1 MHANPF
7 AVEVENIHFAYNE
20 KPVLHDITFRI
31 QEGDFAAIIGD
42 NGSGKSTLIKIIL
55 GLLTPDAGVIRILG
69 QNVTG
74 RSDFTAVG
82 YVPQNSAD
90 AISRFPATSEE
101 IVLSSLYKKIGPFR
115 FPSKKH
121 RQMAEDALSQV
132 GLLDYKK
139 RMPTEMS
146 GGQRQRLMLARV
158 LANQPRILILDEP
171 TVGIDNDAVNQLL
184 TVLHQIN
191 IRNKVT
197 IVMVTHDIAK
207 VASYSNRVLCLSEKH
222 FQESDLPSGTIVH
235 AHPLQDDHRYEHI
248 HCANCPQNHDSESCA
263 ACSQDHK
270 SHSASGRRES

>member
-1 MHANPF
+1 MKPIEY

-20 KPVLHDITFRI
+20 KPILSNITFRI
-31 QEGDFAAIIGD
+31 QDGDFAAIIGD

-55 GLLTPDAGVIRILG
+55 GLLPPDSGIIKIQG

-74 RSDFTAVG
+74 RSDFSAVG

-90 AISRFPATSEE
+90 SISRFPATAEE

-115 FPSKKH
+115 FPGKKH
-121 RQMAEDALSQV
+121 RQMAEDALFQV
-132 GLLDYKK
+132 GLTDYKK

-158 LANQPRILILDEP
+158 LANQPRILILDES

-191 IRNKVT
+191 ITNKVT

-222 FQESDLPSGTIVH
+222 FHESDLPSGTIVH
-235 AHPLQDDHRYEHI
+235 AHPLQNDHRYEHI
-248 HCANCPQNHDSESCA
+248 HCANCPQSHDSESCA
-263 ACSQDHK
+263 ACNQDHK
-270 SHSASGRRES
+270 SHGESERGHL